1 MGLLLLVLLLAIIFA
16 GVGFAIHFL
25 WIIAA
30 VVLIFW
36 LAGFAFRSGSG
47 GGRWYY
53 W

>member
-1 MGLLLLVLLLAIIFA
+1 MGLLLLVLLLALLFA
-16 GVGFAIHFL
+16 GFGFVIHFL

-36 LAGFAFRSGSG
+36 IAGFAFRAGSG
-47 GGRWYY
+47 RGRWYY

>member
-1 MGLLLLVLLLAIIFA
+1 MAFLLLVLLLAVLLA
-16 GVGFAIHFL
+16 GVGFALHFL

-30 VVLIFW
+30 VVFIAW
-36 LAGFAFRSGSG
+36 IAGFAFRSGAG

>member
-1 MGLLLLVLLLAIIFA
+1 MGLLLLVLLLAILFA
-16 GVGFAIHFL
+16 GFGIAIHLL
-25 WIIAA
+25 WIVAA
-30 VVLIFW
+30 VILVFW